1 MAFSQGVLN
10 KQYVSAIPFLDQR
23 EINPNLIDVA
33 RDKDFTDIMKLI
45 GRYKP
50 TKVPI
55 YASYINQNIFATATV
70 GSVTSGTG
78 TAKMVIVLT
87 AGTSGYAR
95 AGDLIRSSNA
105 NMVGQVAYVQSVTL
119 GASGTGDTLT
129 VWSVNNSP
137 LYASTNDTI
146 NFFSNA
152 FGEGSGAPAS
162 RKYGVTRMINQTQL
176 FKEDDQI
183 TDIQKVSRV
192 ETVIKGQPYYF
203 VYEHINKLNAMN
215 GFISASMIAGQQ
227 SSTLYSD
234 TNPYLTDSSSNPV
247 QTTMGLDQYTTTY
260 GVTATA
266 ASIGTLALTD
276 IASAIDALLA
286 VKAPLNQ
293 VGFIGSKARRPWD
306 NLFKNLGSSGVTS
319 VRLVIDGRTTDLE
332 VDKVEYADAVFE
344 LAKLSILNHPQ
355 LFPYSIMPDVVGSI
369 YFQPK
374 DKVQVVGGGLETR
387 LQIRY
392 LNKPHLGG
400 NSYSNGI
407 ITETVTGQ
415 LAPIPTNQTSI
426 LETAWYTNQ
435 GLEALGVQHFLKFRV
450 A

>member
-1 MAFSQGVLN
+1 MAFTQGVLN

-33 RDKDFTDIMKLI
+33 RDKDFTDIMKVI

-55 YASYINQNIFATATV
+55 YASFINQNIFATGTIA
-70 GSVTSGTG
+70 SVTSGNG
-78 TAKMVIVLT
+78 TAKLVVVLT
-87 AGTSGYAR
+87 PGTSGYAR
-95 AGDLIRSSNA
+95 QNDLIRSSNA
-105 NMVGQVAYVQSVTL
+105 NMASQVGFVQLVTP

-129 VWSVNNSP
+129 IWSVNNSP
-137 LYASTNDTI
+137 LYAAATDTI
-146 NFFSNA
+146 SFMSNA
-152 FGEGSGAPAS
+152 FGAGSGAPGS
-162 RKYGVTRMINQTQL
+162 RIYGQTRMINQTQL
-176 FKEDDQI
+176 FKEDDQVD
-183 TDIQKVSRV
+183 DIQKVSRV
-192 ETVIKGQPYYF
+192 ETIVKGQPYYY
-203 VYEHINKLNAMN
+203 VYEHINKLNALN
-215 GFISASMIAGQQ
+215 GFISAAMIAGQQ

-234 TNPYLTDSSSNPV
+234 TNPYLVDAGGKPV

-260 GVTATA
+260 GVTANA
-266 ASIGTLALTD
+266 ASLGTLTLTD
-276 IASAIDALLA
+276 LGSAIDALLA

-293 VGFIGSKARRPWD
+293 VGWIGSKARRPWD
-306 NLFKNLGSSGVTS
+306 NLFKNLGTGGVTS
-319 VRLVIDGRTTDLE
+319 VRLNIDGRTTDLE
-332 VDKVEYADAVFE
+332 VDRVEYGDAVFE

-355 LFPYSIMPDVVGSI
+355 LFPAAVVPDIVGSI

-400 NSYSNGI
+400 NSFSNGI

-415 LAPIPTNQTSI
+415 LAPIPTNQTAI